1 MDLGLLG
8 HSELHTACELHK
20 RFPGVNIIV
29 LSEYNEPEIV
39 DQVMAAGASAFV
51 LKQYAG
57 SDLYDAIES
66 VQKEHTY
73 VSPSIQKKNK
83 AQQE

>member
-1 MDLGLLG
+1 
-8 HSELHTACELHK
+8 
-20 RFPGVNIIV
+20 
-29 LSEYNEPEIV
+29 V

-66 VQKEHTY
+66 MQKGHTY

-83 AQQE
+83 TH